1 MLTATEIMACSQNKT
16 APVDV
21 LFAGQRLVPEHL
33 IGRLTEH
40 RYTWDFVSADNLEN
54 CIKNREIRAC
64 LVLDASAI
72 EPKKMSGP
80 DNLLEMLDRK
90 NIAVILCNTP
100 AELNLEK
107 TPLASVAKTD
117 DLNELWA
124 RIDSHIKAHKHF
136 QQRIAEENQPACR
149 LKISEDTQRQLEM
162 AGHVQRNFL
171 PSRLPNTEN
180 FRWATV
186 FRPAEWVSGDIY
198 DIARLDERHIGF
210 YLADAVGHSMPAALL
225 TMFLKQATVMR
236 QTIGNDY
243 YIFQPWE
250 VMKTLNLRMSEQ
262 ELAGCLF
269 ATSFYATL
277 NTETLTMKYVR
288 AGHPYP
294 ILIREDKIVQLQSRG
309 GLLGV
314 FPEAEFQQQSLTLHP
329 HDKLFIYSDGGE
341 PLVGESPDDHSFL
354 FTEQFQ
360 EICRLPI
367 EEMLSAYNQMA
378 ENYHFKAG
386 ETDDVTAIGLEI
398 L

>member
-1 MLTATEIMACSQNKT
+1 MLTATEILARSTNKT

-21 LFAGQRLVPEHL
+21 LFVGTAPVPQDI
-33 IGRLTEH
+33 IGRLTQAC
-40 RYTWDFVSADNLEN
+40 YTWDSVALDHLASCIDN
-54 CIKNREIRAC
+54 RHIRGC
-64 LVLDASAI
+64 LVLDASQA
-72 EPKKMSGP
+72 GP
-80 DNLLEMLDRK
+80 QPQAALQELLEPLDQD
-90 NIAVILCNTP
+90 NIAVIVIGSAAT
-100 AELNLEK
+100 LNLD
-107 TPLASVAKTD
+107 TLPLAHTVNGANTS
-117 DLNELWA
+117 ELWA
-124 RIDSHIKAHKHF
+124 WIDSSVKF
-136 QQRIAEENQPACR
+136 RRRLQQHLDEQPHSPCQ
-149 LKISEDTQRQLEM
+149 LQLSEDTQHQLEM
-162 AGHVQRNFL
+162 AAHVQRNFL
-171 PSRLPNTEN
+171 PNRLPDSDK
-180 FRWATV
+180 FRWAAM
-186 FRPAEWVSGDIY
+186 FRPAEWVSGDMY
-198 DIARLDERHIGF
+198 DITRLDEQHIGF

-277 NTETLTMKYVR
+277 NTETLLLKYAR

-314 FPEAEFQQQSLTLHP
+314 FPEAEFQQRSLQLRS
-329 HDKLFIYSDGGE
+329 HDKLFVYSDGGE
-341 PLVGESPDDHSFL
+341 PLVGQSEGEHFI
-354 FTEQFQ
+354 FTEPFQ

-367 EEMLSAYNQMA
+367 EQMFQAYQEMAG
-378 ENYHFKAG
+378 NYRFAPG
-386 ETDDVTAIGLEI
+386 ETDDVSAIGLEI

>member
-1 MLTATEIMACSQNKT
+1 MLTATEILASSKSIT
-16 APVDV
+16 APVTV
-21 LFAGQRLVPEHL
+21 LFVTSRPLSEHL
-33 IGRLTEH
+33 IGLLVEN
-40 RYTWDFVSADNLEN
+40 RYTWDAVAVDDIEKCIEN
-54 CIKNREIRAC
+54 RRITSC
-64 LVLDASAI
+64 LVLDASDLDPVAAAAL
-72 EPKKMSGP
+72 EP
-80 DNLLEMLDRK
+80 LLESLDQK
-90 NIAVILCNTP
+90 NIATIICSSDAVPFDLKK
-100 AELNLEK
+100 L
-107 TPLASVAKTD
+107 PLASVVDTD
-117 DLNELWA
+117 GEELWA
-124 RIDSHIKAHKHF
+124 RIDSHIKTHKRLKERLAVEGHPF
-136 QQRIAEENQPACR
+136 CR
-149 LKISEDTQRQLEM
+149 LKVSEETQHQLEM

-171 PSRLPNTEN
+171 PSHLPHSDK

-198 DIARLDERHIGF
+198 DISRLDENHIGF

-236 QTIGNDY
+236 QTIGNEY

-250 VMKTLNLRMSEQ
+250 VMSTLNLRMSEQ

-277 NTETLTMKYVR
+277 NTATLNLKYAR

-314 FPEAEFQQQSLTLHP
+314 FPEAEFQQQSLQLHAK
-329 HDKLFIYSDGGE
+329 DKLFIYSDGGE
-341 PLVGESPDDHSFL
+341 PLVGENQADASFL
-354 FTEQFQ
+354 FTERFQ

-367 EEMLSAYNQMA
+367 EEMLAAYNEMA
-378 ENYHFKAG
+378 VKYHFGPG
-386 ETDDVTAIGLEI
+386 EIDDVSAIGLEI